1 MTIERTI
8 PVHSGLTA
16 DVKKTKPTYISIDD
30 LKRRNNYFEY
40 LTDDKPIRPFIDL
53 DTESDVVFD
62 NEEHFNRIDQEIKKI
77 LISKLDHYSILHSSH
92 YQAEDYRWDRV
103 NKKTIKK
110 VVPKISFRL
119 TDYQNVCEDMEHC
132 KNYSMKVMGDEIKEE
147 LGDLMK
153 YVNID
158 AVVYRK
164 GVSKFSCV
172 NSYKFSQQQDR
183 YKKLLVGKIEDTLL
197 QVLSG
202 DEDLAEKIEQPLKK
216 VSPKQPIPLKKVSP
230 KQPITKVIKK
240 ASLGDASPSYALNDK
255 YVDLLLNYMK
265 NPVEIN
271 FGEFIAIG
279 LALKNN
285 DYPMKLWYDWGQLTP
300 NEYWKKQNQVVIP
313 IKWEEFHSRN
323 YPMGILHKICKTHK
337 PEEWKMWKSKYLT
350 SMNTIPIED
359 LKKGENGVMKHIL
372 PILRPKIKFSQKRF
386 YICDDKNIWVRSDN
400 CFHIIV
406 NTIHTCIDNSIL
418 KIANKLDTDDL
429 SKDEKEALRKERD
442 AYLQYYN
449 TTGKS
454 SFLSNI
460 QTQFKTKLYDHTF
473 FDKLDA
479 SPHIIAFKNG
489 IWDLELG
496 QLRDIYITD
505 YISQTLDFNYTPSHQ
520 ELQDEVLEA
529 LKKICNNKQENLDYY
544 LSIIAQSFTGLAQK
558 EKSLYFMIGE
568 GGNNGKTTFFE
579 ALTDI
584 MPIYAYKTDSEL
596 IEKHGKDKHKYL
608 AGLKGKRFVWLDE
621 MVKEKKLD
629 EKMLKLLGEGT
640 SIDYKVMYG
649 ETASLKN
656 RFKLFMITNHEPN
669 FKTDGGLNNRT
680 RVLKF
685 DSTFSKDFEEDN
697 YDNLEFMVDNDIADK
712 WRTTHKLA
720 IIDIIFKY
728 AKDYYTDG
736 LKLKPIP
743 SEFQKETNDL
753 LESND
758 SFRLWFDENFEIVP
772 NSKCSRVEVESRLEP
787 DKNGKRGKNPRS
799 DMKRIG
805 FPYKSSL
812 YIGTDEDGKKIQ
824 GGYEGFRL
832 KIQNY
837 PTQYYK
843 QKEEEEKKEDYDDT
857 TPSLTRVCE
866 YKGFTREFV
875 LVEGDRYW
883 CEELNMNFRLYDN
896 NKFIPYY

>member
-40 LTDDKPIRPFIDL
+40 LTDDKPTRPFIDL

-62 NEEHFNRIDQEIKKI
+62 NEEHFNRIDNEIKKI

-110 VVPKISFRL
+110 VVPKISYRL
-119 TDYQNVCEDMEHC
+119 TDYQNVCDNMEDC
-132 KNYSMKVMGDEIKEE
+132 KNYSMKIMGDEIKEE
-147 LGDLMK
+147 LGDLMN

-172 NSYKFSQQQDR
+172 NSYKFTQQPDR
-183 YKKLLVGKIEDTLL
+183 YKKLIVGNIQDTLL

-202 DEDLAEKIEQPLKK
+202 DEDIAEKIEPPKPLKK
-216 VSPKQPIPLKKVSP
+216 VSPKTLP
-230 KQPITKVIKK
+230 KTLPKTPQK
-240 ASLGDASPSYALNDK
+240 ASLGDAPPSYDLNDK

-271 FGEFIAIG
+271 YGKFISIG

-300 NEYWKKQNQVVIP
+300 NDYWKKNNQDVIP

-323 YPMGILHKICKTHK
+323 YPMGILHKICKTLK
-337 PEEWKMWKSKYLT
+337 PNEWKMWKSKYLT
-350 SMNTIPIED
+350 SMDTIPIEE
-359 LKKGENGVMKHIL
+359 LKKGENGVMKNIL
-372 PILRPKIKFSQKRF
+372 PILRPKIKYSQKRF
-386 YICDDKNIWVRSDN
+386 YICNDQNIWVRSDN

-429 SKDEKEALRKERD
+429 SKDEKETLRKERD
-442 AYLQYYN
+442 AYHQYYN

-460 QTQFKTKLYDHTF
+460 QTQFKSVLYDHTF
-473 FDKLDA
+473 FDKIDA

-496 QLRDIYITD
+496 YMRDIYITD
-505 YISQTLDFNYTPSHQ
+505 YISQTLDFNYVPSHQ
-520 ELQDEVLEA
+520 QLQDEVIEA

-596 IEKHGKDKHKYL
+596 IERHGRDKHKYL

-656 RFKLFMITNHEPN
+656 RFKLFMITNHEPI
-669 FKTDGGLNNRT
+669 FHTDGGLNNRT
-680 RVLKF
+680 KVLKF

-697 YDNLEFMVDNDIADK
+697 YGELEFMVDNDIADK
-712 WRTTHKLA
+712 WRSTHKLA

-728 AKDYYTDG
+728 AKDYYADG
-736 LKLKPIP
+736 LKLKPYP
-743 SEFQKETNDL
+743 SEFQKETNEL

-758 SFRLWFDENFEIVP
+758 TFRVWFDENFDIDP
-772 NSKCSRVEVESRLEP
+772 NGKCSKAEVEDRLET
-787 DKNGKRGKNPRS
+787 DKDGKKGKNPRS
-799 DMKRIG
+799 DMKRLG
-805 FPYKSSL
+805 FKYESSL
-812 YIGTDEDGKKIQ
+812 YCGLSQTGKKNI
-824 GGYEGFRL
+824 GGYRGFCV
-832 KIQNY
+832 KMGNNTQNY
-837 PTQYYK
+837 YHEDEK
-843 QKEEEEKKEDYDDT
+843 KEEEKEDYDDT
-857 TPSLTRVCE
+857 PSLTRVVFYQGE
-866 YKGFTREFV
+866 TREFN
-875 LVEGDRYW
+875 LVENDKYFCR
-883 CEELNMNFRLYDN
+883 ELNQFFRFVEP
-896 NKFIPYY
+896 NKFVCY